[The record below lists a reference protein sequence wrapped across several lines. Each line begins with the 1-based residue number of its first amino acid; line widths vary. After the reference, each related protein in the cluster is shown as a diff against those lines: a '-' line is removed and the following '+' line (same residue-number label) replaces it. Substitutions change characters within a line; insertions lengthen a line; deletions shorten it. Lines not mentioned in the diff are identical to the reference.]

1 MNVDED
7 RNLCSRVEVINHLSD
22 PLPIVDPVI
31 DVFFVFRVD
40 VRLEVPDQL
49 AKHQH
54 DQGFMLHALS
64 PLKTDAEGFA
74 IFLRRVGRQLF
85 RIEES
90 PLDTISR
97 IKKLLGLWL
106 YLNSVNDGHRGN
118 GVATIAGNLTSIGQ
132 ELYAPLELAS
142 HPTLKDWLDKRRQV
156 CGDIK

>member
-1 MNVDED
+1 MNIDEEG
-7 RNLCSRVEVINHLSD
+7 NLCSREEVVNHLSD
-22 PLPIVDPVI
+22 TLPIVDPVI

-54 DQGFMLHALS
+54 DQGLMLHALS

-97 IKKLLGLWL
+97 IK
-106 YLNSVNDGHRGN
+106 
-118 GVATIAGNLTSIGQ
+118 
-132 ELYAPLELAS
+132 
-142 HPTLKDWLDKRRQV
+142 
-156 CGDIK
+156 